1 LLFDAINLDK
11 YRTFVAYKGGTA
23 PSWIFINQKERLE
36 EKEILAGTLHH
47 YVKTLKMFVKEQTL
61 VSHRR
66 KLYEVFQKEED
77 TQMTERL
84 H

>member
-1 LLFDAINLDK
+1 MLFLKEELLRAGYLLS
-11 YRTFVAYKGGTA
+11 Y
-23 PSWIFINQKERLE
+23 QKERLE
-36 EKEILAGTLHH
+36 EKEISAGTLHH
-47 YVKTLKMFVKEQTL
+47 YVKTLKTFVKEQTL

-66 KLYEVFQKEED
+66 KLHEVFQNEED